1 MKRVQFKVNGLNV
14 QLDVE
19 NHQTLLYVLRE
30 MLHLKGTRSACELG
44 DCGSCT
50 VILDSISVNSCLVLA
65 IEAEGSTIETIEG
78 LAKDGQVHPLQQA
91 FVDHGAVQCGFCTS
105 GMIMAA
111 KAFLDKNP
119 KPSEAEVRHGLSG
132 NLCRC
137 TGYAKIVDA
146 ILDASNR
153 I

>member
-132 NLCRC
+132 NL
-137 TGYAKIVDA
+137 
-146 ILDASNR
+146 
-153 I
+153 